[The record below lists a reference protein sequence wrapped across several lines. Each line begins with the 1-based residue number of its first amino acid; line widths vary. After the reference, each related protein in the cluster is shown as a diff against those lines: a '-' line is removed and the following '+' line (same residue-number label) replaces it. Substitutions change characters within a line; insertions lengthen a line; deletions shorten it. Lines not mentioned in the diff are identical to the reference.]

1 MFLLKKLILL
11 YHKIIDCYKNCFKIP
26 NKPELQQIT
35 FNYSSDFEDVTNLYK
50 KCVGK
55 PYSFLVND
63 TTLAS
68 DNHYKYNL

>member
-11 YHKIIDCYKNCFKIP
+11 HHKIIDKNYFKIP
-26 NKPELQQIT
+26 NKPEFQQIT